1 MKNILLGLLLIFFIF
16 NTNAQLRESVI
27 IETDIFTVEYSEIL
41 EQPLRV
47 EYTILCPN
55 GNINRSGMGFYKV
68 NNVHT
73 SDDNDYINNVWDK
86 GHLAPAASFNCNK
99 KLLAKTF
106 SYLNS
111 ALQHKSLNRGVWSR
125 LEAFERNLANFYTVK
140 VKIEVLFDENS
151 KIISSGATVP
161 SGFKKT
167 IQWDN
172 KVEVFLFPNANAT
185 GTNWLDYH
193 ITK

>member
-16 NTNAQLRESVI
+16 NTSAQLRESVI

-41 EQPLRV
+41 EQPMRV

-73 SDDNDYINNVWDK
+73 SDDNDYVNNVWDK

-172 KVEVFLFPNANAT
+172 KVEVFLFPNANTT
-185 GTNWLDYH
+185 GTNWVDYR